1 MAKMKKSKLLR
12 LKNGNEVVKFLSSFA
27 DGDHE
32 FDETGLEVAVIEELN
47 PSLASY
53 LLENRTLNRPVD
65 PRHVATL
72 AATMRAGKFIPAL
85 DPLRTNKF
93 GLPID
98 FMHRGFA
105 LLASGSVLKNVVLY
119 VLQDDRAVDALDTDQ
134 KVRNLGNVYRI
145 RGKKPIPNSVTSGAA
160 LECNNFSSYRL
171 GTGARDLLLRVY
183 DQLDFMMELYKINGK
198 VTGGFLAGAAR
209 CARVDP
215 EKATEFFSVVATPQ
229 MKYDDLSRDQK
240 PREVKLLRKKLND
253 NIRNKVRGPLRL
265 HTDAAM
271 SIYAY
276 EAWYSGRR
284 TSTMFC
290 PTEVVGHRKNRATGV
305 KEPMERLKIID
316 FGLEEF
322 KASPVGEIMR
332 ASREMKGETDKI
344 VRAWLKKEKD
354 KKKAEKKAAKALA
367 RTKAMTEDARQE
379 DEAA

>member
-1 MAKMKKSKLLR
+1 MAKFRKSKLLR
-12 LKNGNEVVKFLSSFA
+12 LKNGNEVIKFLSSFA
-27 DGDHE
+27 DGDYE
-32 FDETGLEVAVIEELN
+32 FDETGVEIAVIEELN

-53 LLENRTLNRPVD
+53 LLENRAQNRPVD
-65 PRHVATL
+65 SRHVATL
-72 AATMRAGKFIPAL
+72 AGTMYAGKFITAL
-85 DPLRTNKF
+85 DPLRTNRY

-145 RGKKPIPNSVTSGAA
+145 RGEKPIPNSVTSGAA

-171 GTGARDLLLRVY
+171 GTGARDTLLRVY
-183 DQLDFMMELYKINGK
+183 DQLEFMMELYKINAR

-215 EKATEFFSVVATPQ
+215 EKAMEFFSVVAMPQ
-229 MKYDDLSRDQK
+229 MKYDDLEPDKK
-240 PREVKLLRKKLND
+240 PREVKLLRKKLED
-253 NIRNKVRGPLRL
+253 NIKNKVRGPLRL

-271 SIYAY
+271 TIYAY
-276 EAWYSGRR
+276 EAWHSGRR
-284 TSTMFC
+284 SSTMAC
-290 PTEVVGHRKNRATGV
+290 KTEIVGNRTDKTTGTKV
-305 KEPMERLKIID
+305 PMKRLKIDD
-316 FGLEEF
+316 FGLEEY
-322 KASPVGEIMR
+322 KASPVGDVMK
-332 ASREMKGETDKI
+332 ASRELKGETDKV

-354 KKKAEKKAAKALA
+354 KKKAEKKAAKDLA
-367 RTKAMTEDARQE
+367 KTRKMTEAAQ